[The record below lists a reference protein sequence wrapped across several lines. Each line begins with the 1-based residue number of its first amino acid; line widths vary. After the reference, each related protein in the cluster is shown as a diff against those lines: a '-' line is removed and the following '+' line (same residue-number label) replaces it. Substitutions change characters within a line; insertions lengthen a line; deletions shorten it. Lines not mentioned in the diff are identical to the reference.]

1 MHNKNVITVENS
13 CHNIP
18 EMLHNHEHRLIQLE
32 SDVIENTGYVSNYME
47 YYTDNYTP
55 VIQHMINVGVKHI
68 IFNLPIKYHFKTTGT
83 DAQGRNY
90 CVAIDNQEG
99 IVFEGRNGHT
109 ITYDYAENH
118 VPNLFSCH
126 SCQNLEFRNLNFEGV
141 NTRVTSQPSTPLYTG
156 SAIYCY
162 QCKNVNIHD
171 INSKN
176 VIYQVLTFYSH
187 DIDVRRTYNCHDYYN
202 QPFQAST
209 VPYAF
214 IQCHSCCG
222 YNIEGCTHYGGCRD
236 GDITIFGGG
245 GEKAN
250 ITNNRLMCYGYDDN
264 THYSYHVSQAICNDQ
279 GCENAIIEGNFIDG
293 YYYGIDMKADVRNCI
308 CTGNVIKNCKVY
320 IADRRGESQ
329 TVYQTQF
336 NHIIN
341 NMLIFQDKYVGNDT
355 LFEGQYYIVGIMCDN
370 RQGCHVENNTITLN
384 LTQDLL
390 HPHPCVGI
398 YFSQEDINHDY
409 VYPST
414 ITNNHIIFTVA
425 NIGTVINAH
434 GGSTMVHIKNVNYL
448 TLSQNTFKGSY
459 SQEFMGIK
467 YQGNC
472 SNLYIM
478 DNQFWMGGS
487 RLYREEDS
495 NLNTCIHNV
504 YGNLSNHKI
513 GTYIE
518 SGNGLEMKELV
529 TKDVYLSPNEPQPLV
544 HFGLTAGCFILINV
558 KGCAD
563 WNGEK
568 YVNATFTLKYDTS
581 LMGTLN
587 KVDGVCEGYTFS
599 VTSAEWGISLMV
611 QSNTES
617 PVNRFKIEIIQGQH
631 SAKDVTTVY

>member
-32 SDVIENTGYVSNYME
+32 ADGIDNVGYISNYME
-47 YYTDNYTP
+47 YFTDNYSP

-68 IFNLPIKYHFKTTGT
+68 IFNLPITYHFKTTGT

-90 CVAIDNQEG
+90 CVAIDNQEN
-99 IVFEGRNGHT
+99 IVFEGYSGHT
-109 ITYDYAENH
+109 ITYNYAENH

-126 SCQNLEFRNLNFEGV
+126 SSQNLEFKSLNFEGIH
-141 NTRVTSQPSTPLYTG
+141 TRVTSQPSTPLYTG

-176 VIYQVLTFYSH
+176 VIYQVLAMNTY

-214 IQCHSCCG
+214 IQCHSCYG

-245 GEKAN
+245 GEKAK

-264 THYSYHVSQAICNDQ
+264 THYSYHASQAICNDQ
-279 GCENAIIEGNFIDG
+279 GCDNAIIEGNFIDG

-308 CTGNVIKNCKVY
+308 CTGNVVKNCKVY

-341 NMLIFQDKYVGNDT
+341 NMLIFQDNYVGNDT
-355 LFEGQYYIVGIMCDN
+355 LFEGQYYIVGIMCEN

-384 LTQDLL
+384 LAQDLL

-414 ITNNHIIFTVA
+414 ITNNHIIYTVA
-425 NIGTVINAH
+425 NIGTVKHAP
-434 GGSTMVHIKNVNYL
+434 GGSTMIHIKNVNYL

-459 SQEFMGIK
+459 SKEFMGVK

-478 DNQFWMGGS
+478 DNQFWMGGN

-529 TKDVYLSPNEPQPLV
+529 TKDVYLVPNEPQPLV
-544 HFGLTAGCFILINV
+544 HFGLTPGCFILINV

-568 YVNATFTLKYDTS
+568 YVNATFTLKYNTA
-581 LMGTLN
+581 LTGTLN

-599 VTSAEWGISLMV
+599 VTSAEWGSSLMV

-631 SAKDVTTVY
+631 SAKDITTVY